1 MGIRNG
7 RLMLLSGPWQSK
19 RNRKA
24 NGKNNTRGK
33 RQVLLP
39 YIEKVTE
46 KVSRILAK
54 HGVNTVVKPHCT
66 LRRLL
71 VHPKDKV
78 KTLRKSNCVH
88 RIPCE
93 NCDKSYVGETG
104 RSLGLRIEE
113 HRKEAEK
120 SVETLHKIFEVFSSI
135 GDS

>member
-1 MGIRNG
+1 MTATIVTDGSDRVSEVSHIEKALERCG
-7 RLMLLSGPWQSK
+7 YPKLSFDVVKRSLAIKENAQSK
-19 RNRKA
+19 RKE
-24 NGKNNTRGK
+24 NNTQGK

-78 KTLRKSNCVH
+78 KTLS
-88 RIPCE
+88 
-93 NCDKSYVGETG
+93 
-104 RSLGLRIEE
+104 
-113 HRKEAEK
+113 
-120 SVETLHKIFEVFSSI
+120 
-135 GDS
+135 